1 MDTTLRNNQSIIKPI
16 YKKQNEKEQ
25 LNYLNNID
33 PSKIINNDIRL
44 NDAFNTNSIL
54 SSKQMNQLQFI
65 IERAQ
70 IKT

>member
-33 PSKIINNDIRL
+33 PSKIINHDIRL

-54 SSKQMNQLQFI
+54 SSKQMNQQQFI

-70 IKT
+70 IKS

>member
-33 PSKIINNDIRL
+33 ASKIINNDIRL

-54 SSKQMNQLQFI
+54 SSKQMNQQQFI

-70 IKT
+70 IKS

>member
-54 SSKQMNQLQFI
+54 SSKQMNQQQFI

-70 IKT
+70 IKS

>member
-54 SSKQMNQLQFI
+54 SSKQMNQQQFI